1 MAHSRAI
8 GTFCRHVYQTQS
20 HYEQRLCI
28 FAISRLCPRGTLM
41 FSQRFS
47 SSPGRSTEVT
57 GANHESTTMSIT
69 PSTVDIPSGPEPTSL
84 TSTTEV
90 METSA
95 HAQWASD
102 AALVAPGDHL
112 SSLGLGGYSPIGLI
126 QSSMDWIHVHTGLPW
141 WASILT
147 CTVILRTALL
157 PIAIKM
163 QANTA
168 RMNNIRPETEKLMA
182 KIKHHNRFGHHNQTA
197 IANNKLLDLY
207 REHNCS
213 PLKLALAPF
222 IQIPIFISFFIG
234 LRRMAAAPI
243 ESMKTGGALWFTDLT
258 EVDPYYVLPFCSCAL
273 LLATIEVRK

>member
-1 MAHSRAI
+1 MSSAVVLSRASFSHRWLLCQSHKHHRKTLAHSRAI

-57 GANHESTTMSIT
+57 GTNHESTTTSIT

-147 CTVILRTALL
+147 LHC
-157 PIAIKM
+157 
-163 QANTA
+163 NF
-168 RMNNIRPETEKLMA
+168 E
-182 KIKHHNRFGHHNQTA
+182 
-197 IANNKLLDLY
+197 D
-207 REHNCS
+207 
-213 PLKLALAPF
+213 
-222 IQIPIFISFFIG
+222 SFVTDCHKN
-234 LRRMAAAPI
+234 ASKYCPN
-243 ESMKTGGALWFTDLT
+243 EQYKT
-258 EVDPYYVLPFCSCAL
+258 
-273 LLATIEVRK
+273 RN